1 MPAFSMSFRR
11 IVSKFQHHLL
21 LAFILIL
28 PGSLLFAQDSEKP
41 VWGIEVGM
49 GYGKLK
55 TNDLSDPDFHFKPF
69 YSKIAGIT
77 LDIPIP
83 NLEKRGSFFNELSFS
98 QFETVTND
106 RYPDTTG
113 GFPDRDYYQIER
125 KFAPNMITLTN
136 TFRYCFTNGDFKYY
150 VSVGVYNNF
159 IIEAVNR
166 RVTEHYVNGE
176 VTSSSEE
183 LVPDHAIH
191 GIMLTAG
198 TGITYKY
205 AGLEFR
211 YDPGRNFTRKVDYSI
226 YSPVVSVLLHV
237 RFNP

>member
-1 MPAFSMSFRR
+1 MNFRTLL
-11 IVSKFQHHLL
+11 SKFRLYNLFFMLL
-21 LAFILIL
+21 IVQGGF
-28 PGSLLFAQDSEKP
+28 SFAQESGKP

-55 TNDLSDPDFHFKPF
+55 SNDLSDPDFHFKPF
-69 YSKIAGIT
+69 YSKTAGIT

-98 QFETVTND
+98 QFETTTND
-106 RYPDTTG
+106 RYADTTS
-113 GFPDRDYYQIER
+113 GFPERDYYLIER

-136 TFRYCFTNGDFKYY
+136 TFRYCFTNSDFKYY
-150 VSVGVYNNF
+150 ISVGVYNNF
-159 IIEAVNR
+159 IIESVNR
-166 RVTEHYVNGE
+166 RVTDHYVNGE
-176 VTSSSEE
+176 VTSSTED
-183 LVPDHAIH
+183 LIPDHAIH

-226 YSPVVSVLLHV
+226 FSPVVSVLLHV